1 MGESAHVRRIIG
13 LLAATLALCVA
24 VVGSRALQADR
35 RESARQEIRRAAER
49 AGQRAADALTAE
61 LVALRLKADNAAS
74 NPRLVFALQG
84 DADERTLRDLWRTEE
99 WWRPWRRDFKVYALA
114 FSGTRLEVVEGIAS
128 SDGNGRPSLNT
139 EALVRRVRDSG
150 EATADI
156 VTGPAGSF
164 EAAATLVTVPGRDH
178 PAVLLLARPL
188 DQAALAA
195 VIEQAGGA
203 VAVLDGGAVLVEAG
217 AEGERALLKAATAA
231 QPQTSFVE
239 AADGS
244 WAAARSPLAG
254 RLTLLTLVAAAP
266 NARAAGAVAGGSS
279 LVIYGVAALAA
290 AVALSLGFRRSRRPG
305 AAPVTVGAALSPTG
319 PGGLPDTLQGPAAMT
334 PPSGGAEVP
343 SATVE
348 RATGHRAT
356 EVAPLAAPNVPAAD
370 ATFGR
375 YTLLDRLGEGGMA
388 QVYTAVTFGA
398 RGFRR
403 KFVVKRLRPEL
414 AREPAVVDQF
424 IDEANLASSLV
435 HSNIVPVFD
444 FGKVNDEYFL
454 AQEYILGRDL
464 ARFTRQSL
472 GRDGRPA
479 PAPAVLYIAFETLKA
494 LEYAHTKTS
503 DAGAPLGIVPRDVS
517 PGNILVSARGEVK
530 LFDFGIVKAEGRVT
544 KTESGVVKGN
554 VTFMSPE
561 QARGGDIDAR
571 ADLFSLG
578 LVMFYVLTGRALYSG
593 TTTYELLVRAATGP
607 GADEQA
613 ALRSLQEP
621 CGSILRRALQVPR
634 EDRYQ
639 TAREFRE
646 AIAPHL
652 GGGGVELAALVHHLF
667 AEDFRAEETR
677 FRAIDPVATPPVG
690 SAALDAPSARR
701 S

>member
-1 MGESAHVRRIIG
+1 M
-13 LLAATLALCVA
+13 
-24 VVGSRALQADR
+24 GSRALQADR
-35 RESARQEIRRAAER
+35 KQSARHETRRAAER

-84 DADERTLRDLWRTEE
+84 NADERTLRDLWRTEE

-128 SDGNGRPSLNT
+128 SDGNVRPSLNT

-150 EATADI
+150 ESTADI

-178 PAVLLLARPL
+178 PAVLLLAKPL
-188 DQAALAA
+188 DPAALAA
-195 VIEQAGGA
+195 VVEKAGGA
-203 VAVLDGGAVLVEAG
+203 VAVLDGGAALVEAG
-217 AEGERALLKAATAA
+217 AEAERALLKTATAA
-231 QPQTSFVE
+231 EPQSSFVE

-266 NARAAGAVAGGSS
+266 NPHAAGAVAGGSG

-290 AVALSLGFRRSRRPG
+290 AVALYLGFRGTRRPG
-305 AAPVTVGAALSPTG
+305 AASVTGAALSPAG
-319 PGGLPDTLQGPAAMT
+319 VGSLPDTLQGPAAMA
-334 PPSGGAEVP
+334 PPSGGAQVP
-343 SATVE
+343 SATVD

-356 EVAPLAAPNVPAAD
+356 EVAPLPAPDVPAAEK
-370 ATFGR
+370 TFGR
-375 YTLLDRLGEGGMA
+375 YTLLDRLGQGGMA
-388 QVYTAVTFGA
+388 EVYTAVTFGA

-424 IDEANLASSLV
+424 IDEANLASTMV

-444 FGKVNDEYFL
+444 FGNVDDEYFL

-472 GRDGRPA
+472 ARDARPA

-503 DAGAPLGIVPRDVS
+503 DAGAPLGIVHRDVS

-593 TTTYELLVRAATGP
+593 TTTYDLLVRAATGP
-607 GADEQA
+607 GADDQA
-613 ALRSLQEP
+613 ALRSLPEP

-634 EDRYQ
+634 EERYQ
-639 TAREFRE
+639 TAREFRD

-652 GGGGVELAALVHHLF
+652 GGGGADLAALVHHLF
-667 AEDFRAEETR
+667 ADDFRAEETR
-677 FRAIDPVATPPVG
+677 FRAIDPMATPPVG
-690 SAALDAPSARR
+690 PAALDASSARR
-701 S
+701 A